1 MLCRYYS
8 FFCYVGEGYCF
19 FLDGWF
25 IRNPVALFDV
35 TKRFRMNVSGT
46 FRNDAKDLPDDR
58 KEMRDQ
64 VKNEIEG
71 TYSTRYGS
79 SHSVTY
85 FINKARKVFP
95 YISNRHST
103 TGQETFR
110 RR

>member
-8 FFCYVGEGYCF
+8 FFWYVGKGYCF

-46 FRNDAKDLPDDR
+46 FRNDAKDLPDDG
-58 KEMRDQ
+58 KEIRDE
-64 VKNEIEG
+64 VNNEIEG
-71 TYSTRYGS
+71 TYTTRYSS
-79 SHSVTY
+79 SHSVTD

-95 YISNRHST
+95 YISNLHST
-103 TGQETFR
+103 SAQDTFR